1 MLRDEGTFAS
11 GGLATGVHM
20 AGDGSMGA
28 LSEGKKFWTRVGRG
42 DVACVRT
49 WLSSWLIPS
58 EVIQRRVRTSEIVE
72 NKRELRSVFYM
83 PNHKKTIRESIT
95 PDAHRRFLRTARR
108 FFSLFFIYALYL
120 K

>member
-20 AGDGSMGA
+20 ARDGSKGA
-28 LSEGKKFWTRVGRG
+28 LSEGKKFWTRVGRR
-42 DVACVRT
+42 DVVCFRA

-58 EVIQRRVRTSEIVE
+58 EVIQRRVRTSKIVE
-72 NKRELRSVFYM
+72 NKRELRSGLYV
-83 PNHKKTIRESIT
+83 PKHEKTDLEFVT

-108 FFSLFFIYALYL
+108 FFCLFFMS
-120 K
+120 